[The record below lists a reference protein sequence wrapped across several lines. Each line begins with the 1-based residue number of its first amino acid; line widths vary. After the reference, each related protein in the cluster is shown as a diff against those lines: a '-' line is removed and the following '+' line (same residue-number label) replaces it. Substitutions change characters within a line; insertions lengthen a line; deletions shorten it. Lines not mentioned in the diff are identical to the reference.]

1 MFSLL
6 PSLEREGASANLDK
20 LIPAELDPNRF
31 RVAIR
36 RLQDRFGIYASTCPA
51 PPIAPGLIVTPE
63 IRHQSE
69 IYLPIAEIA
78 GVFYRLY
85 RAALNHPPIL
95 SSTPFHSA
103 LSWADVFVGLPPRLQ
118 FSANPALLLERLLSE
133 RDLLEEFLLASF
145 LPRRFYG
152 GFGRYPRQRAYLRHW
167 LGQQPQKQLRCLDAA
182 CGTGEDCFGLA
193 DLLFEVGYAAEK
205 MWIEGWTL
213 EPLEV
218 WAAAHGSFPH
228 DHRREAV
235 FRKEIA
241 NIFQRE
247 QAGRMVF
254 RCADLTIP
262 PPAEAFDLILCN
274 GLLGGPIVNQASSL
288 EQVVSNLSGLLAPG
302 GILLAADS
310 FHGGWKQKCPQQML
324 RTLFEAHGLR
334 AFEAGEGLGGSK
346 PYAQASSCSG
356 HAYSEPR

>member
-1 MFSLL
+1 MFSLS
-6 PSLEREGASANLDK
+6 PSLERGDVSANLDR
-20 LIPAELDPNRF
+20 LLSSEIDADRF
-31 RVAIR
+31 RSSLR
-36 RLQDRFGIYASTCPA
+36 RLQDRFRIYASTCPA
-51 PPIAPGLIVTPE
+51 PLIAPGLIVSPE

-78 GVFYRLY
+78 AAFNRLY
-85 RAALNHPPIL
+85 RAALVYPPIL
-95 SSTPFHSA
+95 SSTPFHNA
-103 LSWADVFVGLPPRLQ
+103 LSWVDVFAGLPPRLQ
-118 FSANPALLLERLLSE
+118 FSSNPALLLERLLSE

-152 GFGRYPRQRAYLRHW
+152 GFRRYPGQSAYLRHW
-167 LGQQPQKQLRCLDAA
+167 LGEQPQKPLRCLDAA
-182 CGTGEDCFGLA
+182 CGSGEDCFGLA
-193 DLLFEVGYAAEK
+193 GLLCEEGYVAEK

-228 DHRREAV
+228 DVRREAH
-235 FRKEIA
+235 FRMEISQL
-241 NIFQRE
+241 FQHGYNARV
-247 QAGRMVF
+247 RF
-254 RCADLTIP
+254 SCADLTIP
-262 PPAEAFDLILCN
+262 PPAEPFDLILCN
-274 GLLGGPIVNQASSL
+274 GLLGGPIVNQAPSL
-288 EQVVSNLSGLLAPG
+288 ELVIGNLTGLLASG

-324 RTLFEAHGLR
+324 RALFEAYGLR

>member
-1 MFSLL
+1 MFSLS
-6 PSLEREGASANLDK
+6 PSLERGDVSANLGRLLSSEID
-20 LIPAELDPNRF
+20 ADRF
-31 RVAIR
+31 RSTLR
-36 RLQDRFGIYASTCPA
+36 RLQDRFSVYASTCPA
-51 PPIAPGLIVTPE
+51 PLIAPGLIVSPE

-145 LPRRFYG
+145 LPCRFYG
-152 GFGRYPRQRAYLRHW
+152 GFRRYPGQSAYLRHW
-167 LGQQPQKQLRCLDAA
+167 LGEQPQKPLRCLDAA
-182 CGTGEDCFGLA
+182 CGTGEDSYGLA
-193 DLLFEVGYAAEK
+193 GLLFEEGYAAEK
-205 MWIEGWTL
+205 VWIEGWTL

-218 WAAAHGSFPH
+218 WAAAHGSFPQ
-228 DHRREAV
+228 DRRREAV

-241 NIFQRE
+241 NIFQQE
-247 QAGRMVF
+247 QAGRMMF

-262 PPAEAFDLILCN
+262 PPAEPFDLILCN

-288 EQVVSNLSGLLAPG
+288 EQVVSNLAGLLAPG

-324 RTLFEAHGLR
+324 RALFEAYGLR

-346 PYAQASSCSG
+346 TSG
-356 HAYSEPR
+356 AG